1 MTSAL
6 FSPLQLGNLEL
17 DNRIVVAPMC
27 QYSADDGV
35 ASDWH
40 MTHLGMMANSG
51 AALVVVEMTDVE
63 RRGRITHGCL
73 GLYSDHCEAGLARVI
88 AHCKRIG
95 TAKFGIQLAH
105 AGRKAS
111 SSRPWEGARA
121 LHAGEDPWETIA
133 PSPIPFGESWH
144 TPRQMTE
151 EDMKAVREGFVE
163 ATKRAL
169 RIGFDAIE
177 LHMAHGYLIHA
188 FTSPI
193 SNKRND
199 EYGGDLQGRMRFGLE
214 VLRDVRAVV
223 PKGVPLGARIS
234 AVDWLDGGLTIE
246 DSVTWVRTMKEAGL
260 EFVCVSSGGVNG
272 AARLP
277 LDAGFNVPL
286 AERIKKETGIVTRA
300 VGLITEARQA
310 EAIIADG
317 KADQVALARGIL
329 DDPHWGW
336 HAAKELGAD
345 VKRPKQY
352 ARTAPKLWPGAAPKA
367 SAA

>member
-6 FSPLQLGNLEL
+6 FQPFKLGNLEL
-17 DNRIVVAPMC
+17 DNRIVIAPMC

-40 MTHLGMMANSG
+40 MTHLGMLANSG

-95 TAKFGIQLAH
+95 TAKFGIQIAH

-111 SSRPWEGARA
+111 SSRPWEGASS
-121 LHAGEDPWETIA
+121 LKPGQDPWETIA
-133 PSPIPFGESWH
+133 PSPIPFGKDWH

-151 EDMKAVREGFVE
+151 EDIAAVREGFVA

-199 EYGGDLQGRMRFGLE
+199 EYGGDLKGRMRFGLE

-223 PKGVPLGARIS
+223 PKNVPLGARIS
-234 AVDWLDGGLTIE
+234 AIDWLDGGLTIE
-246 DSVTWVRTMKEAGL
+246 DSVIWVRTMKEAGL
-260 EFVCVSSGGVNG
+260 DFVCVSSGGVN
-272 AARLP
+272 AEARLP
-277 LDAGFNVPL
+277 STPGFNVPF
-286 AERIKKETGIVTRA
+286 AETIKRETGVATRA
-300 VGLITEARQA
+300 VGLITEAHQA
-310 EAIIADG
+310 ETIIAEG
-317 KADQVALARGIL
+317 KADQVALARAVL

-336 HAAKELGAD
+336 HAAQQLGAE
-345 VKRPKQY
+345 VKRPQQY
-352 ARTAPKLWPGAAPKA
+352 ARTAPKLWPGAVQRP

>member
-6 FSPLQLGNLEL
+6 FSPIKLADLEL

-40 MTHLGMMANSG
+40 MTHLGMLANSG

-95 TAKFGIQLAH
+95 SAKFGVQIAH

-111 SSRPWEGARA
+111 SSRPWEGARS
-121 LHAGEDPWETIA
+121 LKPGEDPWETIG
-133 PSPIPFGESWH
+133 PSAIPFGAGWH

-151 EDMKAVREGFVE
+151 EDIAAVREGFVA
-163 ATKRAL
+163 ATRRAL

-199 EYGGDLQGRMRFGLE
+199 EYGGDLKGRMRFGLE

-223 PKGVPLGARIS
+223 PKGMPLGTRIS
-234 AVDWLDGGLTIE
+234 AIDWLDGGLTIE
-246 DSVTWVRTMKEAGL
+246 DSIVWVKAMKDEGL
-260 EFVCVSSGGVNG
+260 DFVCVSSGGVN
-272 AARLP
+272 AEARLP

-286 AERIKKETGIVTRA
+286 AETIKRETGVATRA
-300 VGLITEARQA
+300 VGLITQA
-310 EAIIADG
+310 HQSEAIIRDG
-317 KADQVALARGIL
+317 KADQVALARAVL

-336 HAAKELGAD
+336 HAARELGAD
-345 VKRPKQY
+345 VKRPPQY
-352 ARTAPKLWPGAAPKA
+352 ARTAPKLWPGATQPTR
-367 SAA
+367 AA

>member
-6 FSPLQLGNLEL
+6 FQPIKLGTLEL

-35 ASDWH
+35 MSDWH
-40 MTHLGMMANSG
+40 MTHLGMLANSG

-63 RRGRITHGCL
+63 RRGRITHGCV
-73 GLYSDHCEAGLARVI
+73 GLYSDACEAGMARVI

-95 TAKFGIQLAH
+95 TAKFGIQIAH

-111 SSRPWEGARA
+111 SARPWEGARA
-121 LHAGEDPWETIA
+121 LKAGEDPWETIG
-133 PSPIPFGESWH
+133 PSAIPFGEGWH

-151 EDMKAVREGFVE
+151 EDIANVKNGFVE

-169 RIGFDAIE
+169 RIGYDAIE

-199 EYGGDLQGRMRFGLE
+199 EYGGDLNGRMRFGLE
-214 VLRDVRAVV
+214 VLREVRKVV
-223 PKGVPLGARIS
+223 PKGVPLGTRIS

-246 DSVTWVRTMKEAGL
+246 DSVTWVKAMKDEGL
-260 EFVCVSSGGVNG
+260 EFVCVSSGGVN
-272 AARLP
+272 AEARLP

-286 AERIKKETGIVTRA
+286 AERIKRETGVTTRA
-300 VGLITEARQA
+300 VGLITDPHHA
-310 EAIIADG
+310 ESIVADG

-336 HAAKELGAD
+336 HAAKALGAD
-345 VKRPKQY
+345 VKRPLQY
-352 ARTAPKLWPGAAPKA
+352 ARTAPKIWAPAAKA